1 MPVLALLV
9 TQVLDNALGDDEVI
23 EEDEVIDEVIDGS
36 YSEASRWPIL
46 MNVLVCCQ
54 MPETALPSPRHL
66 QHPRRL
72 LNNAKAGVWGSACVV
87 FFWVRGVSGGGVRG
101 VRNEGWL
108 LKGVRAGS
116 LC

>member
-1 MPVLALLV
+1 MLNSVA
-9 TQVLDNALGDDEVI
+9 QVLDNALGDDEVI

-54 MPETALPSPRHL
+54 MPETALPPPRHP

-72 LNNAKAGVWGSACVV
+72 LNNARAGVCGCVA
-87 FFWVRGVSGGGVRG
+87 FFWVRRVSGDGVRG
-101 VRNEGWL
+101 VWNEGWL